1 MADGGAIT
9 PPRTDGASPPAGT
22 QKTRKDL
29 LARPGAGYFRDYRG
43 ALMRY
48 YARPIAP
55 VRDLSVPCVPMRA
68 RVAEMV
74 VSLHR
79 QKGVKV

>member
-1 MADGGAIT
+1 
-9 PPRTDGASPPAGT
+9 
-22 QKTRKDL
+22 
-29 LARPGAGYFRDYRG
+29 
-43 ALMRY
+43 MRY